1 MQWKVHG
8 HQILYTS
15 EWVTLE
21 LANVELPDGRRLDH
35 HVVRMPRQSAVVAVV
50 DAGRVLMLWRHR
62 FITDRWGWEL
72 PAGWVDPGE
81 DPAMT
86 ARREVEEETG
96 WRPGPLT
103 LLTSFASDHGIT
115 DSRFFVYRADAAAFQ
130 GGPEDS
136 NEASRVEWIPLDK
149 VRAMI
154 RAGEIDEGASLVAL
168 SLVLLDRSSRPQGC

>member
-21 LANVELPDGRRLDH
+21 LADVELPDGRRLDH

-50 DAGRVLMLWRHR
+50 DADRVLMLWRHR

-81 DPAMT
+81 DPGMA
-86 ARREVEEETG
+86 ASRDVEEETG
-96 WRPGPLT
+96 WRPGPLAM
-103 LLTSFASDHGIT
+103 LASFASDHGIT
-115 DSRFFVYRADAAAFQ
+115 DSRFFLYRSDTATFQ
-130 GGPEDS
+130 GDPEDS
-136 NEASRVEWIPLDK
+136 NEASRVEWIPLG
-149 VRAMI
+149 RI
-154 RAGEIDEGASLVAL
+154 
-168 SLVLLDRSSRPQGC
+168 